1 MLKYCESC
9 EIVMYE
15 YFSARVIVIMALVTT
30 ATAAS
35 LPLQSTEVAA
45 SKTTTLTPVLLVP
58 IAISGDNVY
67 VAWSTNKTGNYE
79 VMFRASTDS
88 GATFTDKINL
98 SNSTDAESQDVQI
111 AAENDN
117 VIVTWW
123 ERNATSNEP
132 VVAISTDTGTTF
144 GSIMKLGAN
153 GTISTTE

>member
-1 MLKYCESC
+1 MN
-9 EIVMYE
+9 E
-15 YFSARVIVIMALVTT
+15 YFSASATIIIMALGIT
-30 ATAAS
+30 AAVAS
-35 LPLQSTEVAA
+35 LPLQLTAA
-45 SKTTTLTPVLLVP
+45 SVTTTLKPVLLVP

-79 VMFRASTDS
+79 VMFRASTDG
-88 GATFTDKINL
+88 GATFPDKINL

-111 AAENDN
+111 AADNDN

-144 GSIMKLGAN
+144 APIMKLAAN
-153 GTISTTE
+153 GTIGMAE